1 MARRRLLRFVI
12 SAGASIISLLG
23 PIPSPFHGE
32 PAPPI
37 CTPGALATK
46 TCVQITPEI
55 ENSAVDLR
63 GDREHPGSSLRSIP
77 PSADSG
83 HRLETPGDTE
93 PEPIRDTAGRG
104 PANPARPIPEAST
117 LPCEV
122 LDQCEPVTL
131 PVTLEDLANFIPV
144 PGTPHMEPTGWSVAG
159 LPTNFWISTSSHIV
173 DGELF
178 GQPASVRFT
187 PAAAHFGY
195 GDGSPTVRTPLG
207 GSWATTDADEFTP
220 TSTSHTYAATGVYTI
235 SVGVD
240 FTVEYSYD
248 GSAWIPVDGTL
259 VSSSPPLTAQIV
271 RASTVLVSTD
281 CTTDPEGIGC

>member
-1 MARRRLLRFVI
+1 MLVV
-12 SAGASIISLLG
+12 SLAVSSN
-23 PIPSPFHGE
+23 P
-32 PAPPI
+32 
-37 CTPGALATK
+37 TPGGGCDVSQLSK
-46 TCVQITPEI
+46 SSCESVTPEI
-55 ENSAVDLR
+55 VD
-63 GDREHPGSSLRSIP
+63 
-77 PSADSG
+77 
-83 HRLETPGDTE
+83 ETVHLHG
-93 PEPIRDTAGRG
+93 GG
-104 PANPARPIPEAST
+104 GVLGNNPAAPPASPNPPLTQPKPTANADPVASDPLQPAPLCSPEAYYD
-117 LPCEV
+117 CFEV
-122 LDQCEPVTL
+122 IEPVTL
-131 PVTLEDLANFIPV
+131 ADLASFQPN

-187 PAAAHFGY
+187 PAAAHFNY

-207 GSWATTDADEFTP
+207 GSWATSDADEFTP

-248 GSAWIPVDGTL
+248 GSAWIPVEGTL